1 MAAAYESDAA
11 RVVET
16 AARTPAAERRR
27 TVAGRLSSAALIG
40 FLTGAVVGGVG
51 GRIAMLVLRLTS
63 DPSVRGLE
71 SDDGFTIGV
80 VSGATA
86 FLVMATEFL
95 GVVGALVY
103 LVIRP
108 WIPSRLR
115 PWTSGIVAGVVGGAV
130 VIRPDGIDFRLLSP
144 VSLAVAMFI
153 ALPAAYG
160 CILAVLVERSFR
172 RPAGRRWRSFV
183 GLALLLP
190 LLPLPV
196 TLGLRAPTVFGGVAV
211 AVVGLWLL
219 SRRTGLAATW
229 TSPAVTWL
237 GRTAVAVL
245 TALAGAALIRD
256 VVAVL

>member
-1 MAAAYESDAA
+1 
-11 RVVET
+11 VGET
-16 AARTPAAERRR
+16 AVRTPAADRWRA
-27 TVAGRLSSAALIG
+27 VAGRLSSAALFG
-40 FLTGAVVGGVG
+40 FVTGAIVGGVG
-51 GRIAMLVLRLTS
+51 GRVAMLVLRLTS

-80 VSGATA
+80 VSSETA
-86 FLVMATEFL
+86 FLVAATAFL

-103 LVIRP
+103 LLIRP
-108 WIPSRLR
+108 WLPPRLR
-115 PWTSGIVAGVVGGAV
+115 PWTSGIVAGVMGGAV

-144 VSLAVAMFI
+144 IPLAVAMFI

-160 CILAVLVERSFR
+160 FVLAVLVERSFQ
-172 RPAGRRWRSFV
+172 RPVGRRWRSLT

-196 TLGLRAPTVFGGVAV
+196 TLGLRTTIALGVVV
-211 AVVGLWLL
+211 AVVVVIWFLGRGAGFV
-219 SRRTGLAATW
+219 STW
-229 TSPAVTWL
+229 TSPAMTWL

-245 TALAGAALIRD
+245 TALAGAALVRD

>member
-1 MAAAYESDAA
+1 MRSDAS

-16 AARTPAAERRR
+16 AVRTPAAERWR
-27 TVAGRLSSAALIG
+27 TLAGRLSSAALIG
-40 FLTGAVVGGVG
+40 FLTGAIVGGLG
-51 GRIAMLVLRLTS
+51 GRVAMLVLRLTS

-86 FLVMATEFL
+86 FLVMATAFL
-95 GVVGALVY
+95 GVLGAVVY

-108 WIPSRLR
+108 WIPPRLR
-115 PWTSGIVAGVVGGAV
+115 PWTSAIFAGVVGGAA

-160 CILAVLVERSFR
+160 FVLAVLVERRFE
-172 RPAGRRWRSFV
+172 RPAGRRWPSFI
-183 GLALLLP
+183 GLVLLIP

-196 TLGLRAPTVFGGVAV
+196 TFGIRATTAFGVVV
-211 AVVGLWLL
+211 AVVVVIWFLG
-219 SRRTGLAATW
+219 RGAGLASTW
-229 TSPAVTWL
+229 TSPVVTWL

-245 TALAGAALIRD
+245 IALVGAALIRD

>member
-1 MAAAYESDAA
+1 VAAADRSDAA

-16 AARTPAAERRR
+16 AVRRPAAERWR
-27 TVAGRLSSAALIG
+27 TVAARLSSAAAIG
-40 FLTGAVVGGVG
+40 FLTGAIVGGVG

-63 DPSVRGLE
+63 DPSVRGLQ

-80 VSGATA
+80 VSSETGFLVTATA
-86 FLVMATEFL
+86 FL
-95 GVVGALVY
+95 GVIGALVY

-108 WIPSRLR
+108 WVPPRLR

-130 VIRPDGIDFRLLSP
+130 VIGPEGIDFRLLSP
-144 VSLAVAMFI
+144 IWLAVAMFI

-160 CILAVLVERSFR
+160 FVLAVLIERSFL
-172 RPAGRRWRSFV
+172 RPAGRRWHSFI
-183 GLALLLP
+183 GLVLLIP

-196 TLGLRAPTVFGGVAV
+196 TFGIRTTTALGVVV
-211 AVVGLWLL
+211 AVVVVIWFLGRGAGAV
-219 SRRTGLAATW
+219 STW
-229 TSPAVTWL
+229 TSPGVTWL

-245 TALAGAALIRD
+245 IALAGAALIRD